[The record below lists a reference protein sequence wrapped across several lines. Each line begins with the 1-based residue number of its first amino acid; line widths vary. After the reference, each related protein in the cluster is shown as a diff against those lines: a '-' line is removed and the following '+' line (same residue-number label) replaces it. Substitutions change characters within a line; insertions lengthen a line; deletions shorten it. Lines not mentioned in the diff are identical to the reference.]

1 MGLEELN
8 YLINSDTE
16 NTSKL
21 SKKIKEIK
29 KIIQRPEIVYGHG
42 LVPRK
47 EYDKLDQKVKDL
59 QQELLKIKDHLNL
72 LSNTDKLNLR
82 SNGRENKHDNDNTP

>member
-8 YLINSDTE
+8 YLINSDVE
-16 NTSKL
+16 NTKTL

-29 KIIQRPEIVYGHG
+29 KILRQPEMVYGHG

>member
-21 SKKIKEIK
+21 SKKIKELQ
-29 KIIQRPEIVYGHG
+29 KIIQRPQSVYGHG

>member
-21 SKKIKEIK
+21 SKKIKEIR
-29 KIIQRPEIVYGHG
+29 KIIQRPEMVYGH
-42 LVPRK
+42 
-47 EYDKLDQKVKDL
+47 
-59 QQELLKIKDHLNL
+59 
-72 LSNTDKLNLR
+72 
-82 SNGRENKHDNDNTP
+82 

>member
-1 MGLEELN
+1 M
-8 YLINSDTE
+8 
-16 NTSKL
+16 
-21 SKKIKEIK
+21 
-29 KIIQRPEIVYGHG
+29 VYGHG
-42 LVPRK
+42 RVPRK

-72 LSNTDKLNLR
+72 LSNTDRLNLR

>member
-8 YLINSDTE
+8 YLIDSDIN

-29 KIIQRPEIVYGHG
+29 RIIKSPESVYGHG
-42 LVPRK
+42 IVPRK

-59 QQELLKIKDHLNL
+59 QQELLKIKDHVNL
-72 LSNTDKLNLR
+72 LSNTDRLNLR

>member
-29 KIIQRPEIVYGHG
+29 KIIQRPEMVYGHG

-47 EYDKLDQKVKDL
+47 ENDKLDQKVKDL

-72 LSNTDKLNLR
+72 LSNTDRLNLR